1 MAKPNAHMTTAYVET
16 SIPSFYFTGR
26 TDPLSIS
33 RQHWTR
39 QWWTKIGGNFD
50 LFSSPAVTVE
60 LSRVRLEHLK
70 SQRIELVDSLEMLEI
85 NADVLTVARIYIE
98 RLLMPED
105 ADGDALH
112 LAIASYHEMDVL
124 LTWNCKH
131 LANPNKFGHIAKVN
145 GDLGLPVP
153 LITTPLNYLS
163 EDDSDG
169 T

>member
-1 MAKPNAHMTTAYVET
+1 MTTVYIET

-39 QWWTKIGGNFD
+39 QWWSSIGSSFA
-50 LFSSPAVTVE
+50 LFSSPAVSVE
-60 LSRVRLEHLK
+60 LNRSCLEDLK
-70 SQRIELVDSLEMLEI
+70 NQRIGLISDLAVLEI
-85 NADVLTVARIYIE
+85 NTEVLKIARIYVE
-98 RLLMPED
+98 RLLMPSD

-112 LAIASYHEMDVL
+112 LAVASYHNIDVL

-131 LANPNKFGHIAKVN
+131 LANPNKFGHIDKVN
-145 GDLGLPVP
+145 GELGLPVP

>member
-1 MAKPNAHMTTAYVET
+1 MTTAYLET

-33 RQHWTR
+33 RKHWTR
-39 QWWTKIGGNFD
+39 QWWSMVGGDFS
-50 LFSSPAVTVE
+50 LFSSPAVSVE
-60 LSRVRLEHLK
+60 LNRGSLEGLK
-70 SQRIELVDSLEMLEI
+70 DQRIGLIADLTMLEI
-85 NADVLTVARIYIE
+85 NTDVLDIATIYVE
-98 RLLMPED
+98 RLLMPND

-112 LAIASYHEMDVL
+112 LAIASYHNMDVL

-131 LANPNKFGHIAKVN
+131 LANPNKFGHIDKVN
-145 GDLGLPVP
+145 SELGLSVP

>member
-1 MAKPNAHMTTAYVET
+1 MATAYIET

-39 QWWTKIGGNFD
+39 QWWSIIGDDFD

-60 LSRVRLEHLK
+60 LNRGSRKDLK
-70 SQRIELVDSLEMLEI
+70 LQRIGLIADLEMLEI
-85 NADVLTVARIYIE
+85 NTDVLEIGRIYID
-98 RLLMPED
+98 RLLMPDD

-112 LAIASYHEMDVL
+112 LAIASYHNMDVL

-131 LANPNKFGHIAKVN
+131 LANPNKLGHIGKVN
-145 GDLGLPVP
+145 GELGLHVP

-163 EDDSDG
+163 EEDSNG

>member
-1 MAKPNAHMTTAYVET
+1 MTTAYIET

-39 QWWTKIGGNFD
+39 QWWSTIGGGFD

-60 LSRVRLEHLK
+60 LNRGSLEHLK
-70 SQRIELVDSLEMLEI
+70 IQRIAILDNLEMLEI
-85 NADVLTVARIYIE
+85 NTDVLEIAKIYIE
-98 RLLMPED
+98 RLLMPDD

-112 LAIASYHEMDVL
+112 LAIASYHNMDVL

-131 LANPNKFGHIAKVN
+131 LANPRKFGDIGKLN
-145 GDLGLPVP
+145 GELGLSVP

-163 EDDSDG
+163 EDDANG

>member
-1 MAKPNAHMTTAYVET
+1 MTTTYIET

-39 QWWTKIGGNFD
+39 QWWSTIGSSFD

-60 LSRVRLEHLK
+60 LNRGSLEHLK
-70 SQRIELVDSLEMLEI
+70 TQRIELVANLDMLEI
-85 NADVLTVARIYIE
+85 NTDVLEIAKIYVE
-98 RLLMPED
+98 RLLMPDD

-112 LAIASYHEMDVL
+112 LAIASYHNMDVL

-131 LANPNKFGHIAKVN
+131 LANPNKFGHISQLN
-145 GDLGLPVP
+145 GELGLSVP

-163 EDDSDG
+163 EDDSNG

>member
-1 MAKPNAHMTTAYVET
+1 MTMTTAYIET

-39 QWWTKIGGNFD
+39 EWWSAIGDGFD

-60 LSRVRLEHLK
+60 LNRGSLK
-70 SQRIELVDSLEMLEI
+70 GLKNQRIKLIANLEMLEI
-85 NADVLTVARIYIE
+85 NTDVLEIATIDIE
-98 RLLMPED
+98 RLLMPND

-112 LAIASYHEMDVL
+112 LAIASYHSMDVL

-131 LANPNKFGHIAKVN
+131 LANPNKFGHIDKLN
-145 GDLGLPVP
+145 GELELPVP

>member
-1 MAKPNAHMTTAYVET
+1 MTTAYIET

-39 QWWTKIGGNFD
+39 QWWSTIAGGFD
-50 LFSSPAVTVE
+50 LFSSPAVAVE
-60 LSRVRLEHLK
+60 LDRGSLEGLK
-70 SQRIELVDSLEMLEI
+70 ILRIELLDNLEMLEI
-85 NADVLTVARIYIE
+85 NTDVLKIAKIYIE
-98 RLLMPED
+98 RLLMPND

-112 LAIASYHEMDVL
+112 LAIASYHNMDVL

-131 LANPNKFGHIAKVN
+131 LANPNKFGHIDKLN
-145 GDLGLPVP
+145 RELELPVP

-163 EDDSDG
+163 EDDSNG

>member
-1 MAKPNAHMTTAYVET
+1 MTTAYIET

-39 QWWTKIGGNFD
+39 QWWSTIGDSFD
-50 LFSSPAVTVE
+50 RFSSPAVVAE
-60 LSRVRLEHLK
+60 LSRGSREDLK
-70 SQRIELVDSLEMLEI
+70 IPRIGLVADLEMLEI
-85 NADVLTVARIYIE
+85 NTDVLKIARIYVE
-98 RLLMPED
+98 RLLMPDD
-105 ADGDALH
+105 AEGDALH
-112 LAIASYHEMDVL
+112 LAIASYHNMDVL

-131 LANPNKFGHIAKVN
+131 LANPNKFGHIDKVN
-145 GDLGLPVP
+145 GQLGLAMP

-163 EDDSDG
+163 EDDSNG